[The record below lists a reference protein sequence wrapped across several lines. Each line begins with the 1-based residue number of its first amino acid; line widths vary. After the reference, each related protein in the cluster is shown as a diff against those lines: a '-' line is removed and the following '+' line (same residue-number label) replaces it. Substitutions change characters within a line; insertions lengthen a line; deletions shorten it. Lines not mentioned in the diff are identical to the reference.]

1 LFSLDKRRLSGDF
14 NSHYSSLNGRCGEV
28 GVSLFSHLAR
38 DRERGSGLKLHRG
51 RFRLDIREKFY
62 SERVV
67 RHWNTLP
74 REAVQF
80 HPWSCSVTIN
90 VALRDMVTGHG
101 EDGSMV
107 GLDDLRSILQP

>member
-1 LFSLDKRRLSGDF
+1 MFSLEKRRLSGDF

-74 REAVQF
+74 MEVVESTSLEVF
-80 HPWSCSVTIN
+80 KNCVD
-90 VALRDMVTGHG
+90 VALRGIACG
-101 EDGSMV
+101 
-107 GLDDLRSILQP
+107 Q